1 MLLNQKGGYEQRPEN
16 TNTKS
21 GQAKGGRVPL
31 ARGRDHAGG
40 AIGPFYL
47 DDSLLSPQG
56 RYSLGVCVHILGN
69 LPGDKSL
76 VIYHHEHL
84 RTSP

>member
-47 DDSLLSPQG
+47 DDSYAVTTRSIQP
-56 RYSLGVCVHILGN
+56 RSLCM
-69 LPGDKSL
+69 PCPY
-76 VIYHHEHL
+76 VIHD
-84 RTSP
+84 